1 VFSDDFDTNTSANW
15 TTNKSSFDTRITF
28 HYDYAADGI
37 PAAPHSTGGT
47 TRGVKFEANMTA
59 RVTAAVSMS
68 PLGRTF
74 SGDYRLHFDLW
85 VNANGPFPLGGTGS
99 SQFVSGGLATTGNRV
114 QWTGTG
120 STADG
125 YWFALDGEGQASDTS
140 TTSMNDFGA
149 FSGTNYYSAA
159 SAVYSAG
166 TDANA
171 RGNGNAYYA
180 SAFPA
185 GQTAPALQQSTY
197 PQQTGS
203 LAAGTVGFAW
213 RDAII
218 SKRGNTVEWSIDGV
232 KLATITNATFT
243 ASNVF
248 VGYWDPFTSLSDNAA
263 LSFGLVDNVRVEAPA
278 P

>member
-15 TTNKSSFDTRITF
+15 TTNKSSSDTRITF

-37 PAAPHSTGGT
+37 PAAPHSAGGT

-68 PLGRTF
+68 PLGQTF

-85 VNANGPFPLGGTGS
+85 INANGPFPLGGTGS
-99 SQFVSGGLATTGNRV
+99 SQFVSGGLATAGNRV

-125 YWFALDGEGQASDTS
+125 YGFALDGEGQASDTS

-166 TDANA
+166 TDSNA

-203 LAAGTVGFAW
+203 LAVGTVGFAW
-213 RDAII
+213 RDVII

-263 LSFGLVDNVRVEAPA
+263 LSFGLVDNVRVEAPT